1 MAGMADPSHPP
12 TRPRVLIFIVA
23 YEAETTLH
31 QVLARIPDGIFRDF
45 DAEVLVIDDELEQGG
60 IGFGTIEFG
69 YAPTIRLYFSKG
81 FRGQTEDAWT
91 LSVSTGSTRCLA

>member
-1 MAGMADPSHPP
+1 MAGMADPTPSP

-45 DAEVLVIDDELEQGG
+45 DAEVLVIDDFSAAGFAGSVGHALSMLTMFAAEVEQ
-60 IGFGTIEFG
+60 T
-69 YAPTIRLYFSKG
+69 AH
-81 FRGQTEDAWT
+81 
-91 LSVSTGSTRCLA
+91 